1 MRRAYRGTMCSE
13 NWRCFR
19 GSINYVTTED
29 RARGKMGAG
38 GEEGAENGY
47 TTCLYDCA
55 CAACMYPVSEINR
68 ARSSRHTGVPR
79 SHWHQEPPWSS
90 IGCPCDFR
98 LDRRWFAD
106 CVQEKGNSHSDLQW
120 KATYRD
126 YDSGSI
132 QTLCKMLIELFD

>member
-38 GEEGAENGY
+38 GKEGAENGC

-55 CAACMYPVSEINR
+55 RAACMYPVIEINR
-68 ARSSRHTGVPR
+68 ARSSRHTVPR
-79 SHWHQEPPWSS
+79 SHWHREPSWSS

-98 LDRRWFAD
+98 LDRHWFAD
-106 CVQEKGNSHSDLQW
+106 CVKR
-120 KATYRD
+120 KAIRIRICNERHTVCRD
-126 YDSGSI
+126 YSRSI
-132 QTLCKMLIELFD
+132 QTLCETLIKLFN